1 MLYDIMN
8 KQEIQEEEA
17 HTKGFLLGVYTPQE
31 WQKRYEALNFSSQ
44 TWLELS
50 HMEETRTLHKLD
62 SYYGYCFGYVHTW
75 NEALDHLDQG
85 IALYCRKQEIYLIS
99 EQPHQLEAYITYIKQ
114 LDVSNISL
122 EHLLSLLLED
132 ILRPHKAI
140 HDALEDAI
148 EELDHAIL
156 QDELHDFNRRS
167 THIRNQIRLLQR
179 YDEQLEDVCEELL
192 EDENDL
198 FEKDQLHHL
207 RILADRVDR
216 LVQNTRLLRDYSVQ
230 VRESYQAQVDIHL
243 NRMMYLFTIVTVIF
257 LPLTLIV
264 GWYGM
269 NFTHMPEL
277 SWTYGYPFVIV
288 LSLVSAL
295 ICIWYMHKKRL
306 L

>member
-1 MLYDIMN
+1 MLYDMMQ
-8 KQEIQEEEA
+8 KQEVHDGESDA
-17 HTKGFLLGVYTPQE
+17 DRFLLGVYTLAE
-31 WQKRYEALNFSSQ
+31 WEEHYEALHFSSQ

-50 HMEETRTLHKLD
+50 HMEESRTLHKLD

-75 NEALDHLDQG
+75 NASSNHMDPG
-85 IALYCRKQEIYLIS
+85 IGIYCQKRRLYLIC
-99 EQPHQLEAYITYIKQ
+99 EQPQRLASYIAYVKQ
-114 LDVSNISL
+114 LDTANISL
-122 EHLLSLLLED
+122 EHLLSLFLED

-156 QDELHDFNRRS
+156 QDDLHDFNRRS
-167 THIRNQIRLLQR
+167 TQIRNQIRILQH
-179 YDEQLEDVCEELL
+179 YEEQLEDVCEELL

-207 RILADRVDR
+207 RIFADRVDR
-216 LVQNTRLLRDYSVQ
+216 LVQTTRLLRDYSVQ

-243 NRMMYLFTIVTVIF
+243 NRMMYLFTVVTVIF

-277 SWTYGYPFVIV
+277 SWTYGYPFVIG
-288 LSLVSAL
+288 LSVVSAL